1 MCLPPSHFPRMAPA
15 APAATIAAAVNAAA
29 GSTAA
34 TTAAAAPWGVHFVR
48 GPRAASHYAADWSR
62 WSSASP
68 PTLRGHSGPPCRW
81 PRRDGKI
88 IDGRRVRGAAI
99 GMQQAT
105 QQSKNSDSTEKGSR
119 HRLKSA
125 AFLAPTIRARCFPA
139 DHSLS
144 PPPSCT
150 LCVGVSGRSTDT
162 KVGFCSVRPGTVLL
176 TIGGANS
183 CAPPWPAVT
192 TPHTVWSS
200 SVGGF

>member
-15 APAATIAAAVNAAA
+15 ATAATIAAAVNAAA

-48 GPRAASHYAADWSR
+48 GPRAASHYAVDWSR

-105 QQSKNSDSTEKGSR
+105 QQSKNSDSPEKGSR
-119 HRLKSA
+119 HLKSKK
-125 AFLAPTIRARCFPA
+125 RCFFGTDDQSSFSRCSLVVLPTFM
-139 DHSLS
+139 HSLCGRCR
-144 PPPSCT
+144 PSGCQA
-150 LCVGVSGRSTDT
+150 VHMSR
-162 KVGFCSVRPGTVLL
+162 VGFCSVRP
-176 TIGGANS
+176 
-183 CAPPWPAVT
+183 C
-192 TPHTVWSS
+192 
-200 SVGGF
+200 